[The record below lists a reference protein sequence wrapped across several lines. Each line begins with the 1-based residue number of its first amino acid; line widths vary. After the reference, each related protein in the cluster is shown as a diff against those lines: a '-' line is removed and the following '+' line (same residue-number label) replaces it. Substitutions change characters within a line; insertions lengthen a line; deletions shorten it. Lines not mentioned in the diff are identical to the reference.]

1 MKSVLR
7 AGIALVLLISS
18 LALVGGPAQAIDSR
32 YDAPGNFS
40 VRDLGG
46 GQIELSWSAPAPKY
60 FGPPESYSATVS
72 STSYSGYGNFYYES
86 CRGADF
92 WLYAT
97 SCRLSGLKNGVTYEA
112 EVYVNRPI
120 SGDKAT
126 VQFTLCCDVPAAP
139 GVAIA
144 AAGDSHASVSWDPPT
159 NVGAAGTTFTY
170 QVIANP
176 GGVVCTTSE
185 QSCRIEGL
193 TNGVDYTFTVSASN
207 SAGQGPGATTGV
219 VRPLG
224 PPSSPTGVQAFL
236 EDKGVALVTWANP
249 STDGGTPITRFVAV
263 SEPSGFACE
272 TTGALECKIRGLS
285 NGQVYTFRVTAFNAI
300 GQSVASEASPPA
312 VPRAVPGKP
321 TKVKAKRQGT
331 TITVSWKAPK
341 TNGGSK
347 IRGYVTK
354 QENGKKKCVRS
365 KNKTTCTFRKLTAGK
380 TYAFAIQARNL
391 TGLGIPART
400 KPITIPKK
408 SSGSGSGSGSSGSGK
423 GEAQFS

>member
-1 MKSVLR
+1 VKGVLR
-7 AGIALVLLISS
+7 ASFALVLFVSS

-40 VRDLGG
+40 VQDLGG

-72 STSYSGYGNFYYES
+72 STTSSGYGNFYYES
-86 CRGADF
+86 CRGADY

-112 EVYVNRPI
+112 EVVVNAPI
-120 SGDKAT
+120 RGDKAT
-126 VQFTLCCDVPAAP
+126 VQFTLCCDVPAVP
-139 GVAIA
+139 GA
-144 AAGDSHASVSWDPPT
+144 ASATAGDSYALVSWDPPT

-170 QVIANP
+170 QVVANP
-176 GGVVCTTSE
+176 GGLGCTTSE

-193 TNGVDYTFTVSASN
+193 TNGVDYSFTISASN
-207 SAGQGPGATTGV
+207 SAGQGPGGTWGT

-224 PPSSPTGVQAFL
+224 SPSSPTGVQVFL
-236 EDKGVALVTWANP
+236 EDKGVALVTWASP

-263 SEPSGFACE
+263 SEPDGFVCE

-312 VPRAVPGKP
+312 VPRAVPSKP
-321 TKVKAKRQGT
+321 MKVKAKRQGT

-341 TNGGSK
+341 SKGGSK
-347 IRGYVTK
+347 IRGYVTE
-354 QENGKKKCVRS
+354 QENDKKKCVRR
-365 KNKTTCTFRKLTAGK
+365 KNKTTCTFRKLAAGK

-400 KPITIPKK
+400 KPITIPTK
-408 SSGSGSGSGSSGSGK
+408 SSGSGSSGSGK

>member
-1 MKSVLR
+1 MKSVFR
-7 AGIALVLLISS
+7 ATLALVVLVSS
-18 LALVGGPAQAIDSR
+18 LALVGGPAQADEYR
-32 YDAPGNFS
+32 YDPPGNFS
-40 VRDLGG
+40 AKDLGG
-46 GQIELSWSAPAPKY
+46 GQVEFTWSAPAPKY
-60 FGPPESYSATVS
+60 FGPPEAYTVLVE
-72 STSYSGYGNFYYES
+72 STSSGYGNFFYEYCKQGGRS
-86 CRGADF
+86 FIRG
-92 WLYAT
+92 T
-97 SCRLSGLKNGVTYEA
+97 SCTTSGLKNGVTYEA
-112 EVYVNRPI
+112 TVSVALPT
-120 SGDKAT
+120 GGADAT
-126 VQFTLCCDVPAAP
+126 VRFTLCCDVPAAP
-139 GVAIA
+139 GA
-144 AAGDSHASVSWDPPT
+144 ASATAGDSYALVSWDPPT

-170 QVIANP
+170 QVVANP
-176 GGVVCTTSE
+176 GGLGCTTSE

-193 TNGVDYTFTVSASN
+193 TNGVDYSFTISASN
-207 SAGQGPGATTGV
+207 SAGQGPGGV
-219 VRPLG
+219 LGPVRPLG
-224 PPSSPTGVQAFL
+224 PPSAPTGVQAFL
-236 EDKGVALVTWANP
+236 EDKGVALVTWGSP

-263 SEPSGFACE
+263 SEPDGFACE

-331 TITVSWKAPK
+331 TIAVSWKAPK
-341 TNGGSK
+341 SSGGSK

-365 KNKTTCTFRKLTAGK
+365 KKKTTCTFRKLTAGK

-408 SSGSGSGSGSSGSGK
+408 SSGSGSGSGSNGSGK
-423 GEAQFS
+423 GEAEFS